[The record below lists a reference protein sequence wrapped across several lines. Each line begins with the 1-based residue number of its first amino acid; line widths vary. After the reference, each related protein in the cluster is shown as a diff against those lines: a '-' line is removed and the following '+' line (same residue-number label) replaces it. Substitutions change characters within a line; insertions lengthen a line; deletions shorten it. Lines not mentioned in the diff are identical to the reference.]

1 MNTSNELSSKTVD
14 DHSRDSLI
22 AKVLRR
28 PDTWCGKILKQS
40 SSYLES
46 PLSSGYTELDQKLS
60 HRGWP
65 LGNTIELLSD
75 SGGLGAMGLFLS
87 AMQTLSEQG
96 RWQAFV
102 SPPCTPYG
110 PLLSARGID
119 TKQVLLIH
127 PKGNKDLLWS
137 TEQALRSSTCSI
149 VFSWLPVDVS
159 YNDLRRLQ
167 VAATETDVLGVL
179 IRPRQSSK
187 QHSPASLRMTMPEY
201 RQVHILKQ
209 RSGAQQITVELPVEE
224 DVPEQP
230 QLWELPAYPDEEVSN
245 TGVPDLKTGHSS

>member
-1 MNTSNELSSKTVD
+1 MKFLNNLSTEAFDNRSTNA
-14 DHSRDSLI
+14 LI
-22 AKVLRR
+22 EKVLRR
-28 PDTWCGKILKQS
+28 SDTWQGETPDQS
-40 SSYLES
+40 NTYSNNR
-46 PLSSGYTELDQKLS
+46 LSSGYTELDQKLS

-75 SGGLGAMGLFLS
+75 GGGLGAMGLFLS
-87 AMQTLSEQG
+87 AMQTLSAQG
-96 RWQAFV
+96 RWQAFI
-102 SPPCTPYG
+102 SAPYTPYG

-127 PKGNKDLLWS
+127 PKSKKDLLWS

-159 YNDLRRLQ
+159 YSELRRLQ

-179 IRPRQSSK
+179 IRPRLSSQ
-187 QHSPASLRMTMPEY
+187 QHSPASLRLIMPEY
-201 RQVHILKQ
+201 RHVHILKQ
-209 RSGAQQITVELPVEE
+209 RAGVQQITVELPIEE

-230 QLWELPAYPDEEVSN
+230 QLWELPAYPDDSFSRTEA
-245 TGVPDLKTGHSS
+245 TGFQNGNSL